1 MPPGQVHLRITDVL
15 TAVPAGAGVEAGMV
29 VLTEDDPPGRS
40 LRIIIG
46 QPEARAIMSAWQG
59 AAPGRSS
66 TWDLFVST
74 VAILGGRIERAVIT
88 AVQEERHYFA
98 LLELEQSGEH
108 RSLSCRPS
116 DAVALAIRA
125 YNAGIFA
132 EESVLA
138 EAGVLPDGTKPVK
151 EDEPVPAPVVTE
163 REAALAAKEAEL
175 AARERALLAREAGRP
190 ADPAVYAAR
199 PEEPAVPADASAAS
213 AAPTDTAAAPEVE

>member
-1 MPPGQVHLRITDVL
+1 VPSGQVHLRISDVL

-98 LLELEQSGEH
+98 LLEVEQAGE
-108 RSLSCRPS
+108 RRTLSCRPS
-116 DAVALAIRA
+116 DAIALAVRA

-132 EESVLA
+132 EESVLD
-138 EAGVLPDGTKPVK
+138 EAGVLADGTKPPK
-151 EDEPVPAPVVTE
+151 PAPAASAPEPTLQDL
-163 REAALAAKEAEL
+163 EAALAAKEAEL
-175 AARERALLAREAGRP
+175 AARERALADREAATTP
-190 ADPAVYAAR
+190 PVTAESPPAADPS
-199 PEEPAVPADASAAS
+199 P
-213 AAPTDTAAAPEVE
+213 PT